1 MDLIYKIVAIGIITS
16 IATLIIKPIRSD
28 FALMIALTG
37 GIIILLM
44 LLNYLTS
51 VFDAFKL
58 IINSTGISSSLYT
71 IVLKIVGIGYLIE
84 FSAGICND
92 SGNSSLADKILLG
105 GKIVIM
111 VMALPIITNI
121 LQIISEL
128 LPAW

>member
-28 FALMIALTG
+28 FSIMIALTG

-51 VFDAFKL
+51 VFDTFKL

-71 IVLKIVGIGYLIE
+71 LVLKIVGIGYLIE

-121 LQIISEL
+121 LSIISEL
-128 LPAW
+128 LPT

>member
-58 IINSTGISSSLYT
+58 IINSTGISSSLYS

-128 LPAW
+128 LPA

>member
-28 FALMIALTG
+28 FSIMIA
-37 GIIILLM
+37 
-44 LLNYLTS
+44 LTS
-51 VFDAFKL
+51 VFDTFKL
-58 IINSTGISSSLYT
+58 IINSTGISSSLYGL
-71 IVLKIVGIGYLIE
+71 VLKIVGIGYLIE

-121 LQIISEL
+121 LSIISEL
-128 LPAW
+128 LPTWRVNKS

>member
-1 MDLIYKIVAIGIITS
+1 MDLIYKIVAIGLITS

-37 GIIILLM
+37 GIIVLIM
-44 LLNYLTS
+44 LLDYLS
-51 VFDAFKL
+51 GVFDTFKL
-58 IINSTGISSSLYT
+58 IINSTGISSSLYGL
-71 IVLKIVGIGYLIE
+71 ILKIVGIGYLVE
-84 FSAGICND
+84 FSAGICTD
-92 SGNSSLADKILLG
+92 SGNSSLADKLLLG

-128 LPAW
+128 LPA